1 MTTRIFG
8 SGIRRRED
16 PRLITGQASYTDDI
30 KLAGLLHAAI
40 LRSPHGHARINR
52 IDTAAAAAA
61 PGVIAVYTG
70 ADTEGVLNPIP
81 CAWVIPD
88 SDVRA
93 VPYPAIATD
102 VVRYVGDAVAVVV
115 AEDRY
120 QAEDA
125 LELITVDYDPLPT
138 VINPEAALQE
148 GAPQLHPDP
157 DTGAPGN
164 QAFHWVAA
172 GPSPEAVDDAFAN
185 ADVVV
190 RDTII
195 QQKLI
200 PNAMEPRSA
209 IATYLP
215 SPSGRGAGGEGG
227 FNGELTIW
235 NTTQNPHIARFVT
248 CLVTGIPEHKIRIIA
263 PEVGGGF
270 GAKIA
275 VYPWDMI
282 TAFCAMKLG
291 RPVKWTETRS
301 ENYVSSTHGR
311 DHVEYV
317 EMAANSDGRVTAVRS
332 VVYAGMGAYL
342 STAAPGIPT
351 ILHGLMYSGPY
362 DIANI
367 KADIYGCF
375 TNSTPVE
382 AYRGA
387 GRPEATFLLERL
399 MDLVAAEVGK
409 DPVEVRRMNLIPR
422 FEDGHDVAIG
432 LTYDS
437 GDYEGALNLA
447 LDHVNYD
454 QLRHDQAHARERGNL
469 TGIGVS
475 VYCEICG
482 LGPSQVAG
490 AVGFGGGLWESA
502 TVRFYATGKV
512 NVFIG
517 TSPHGQG
524 EETTFAQIMS
534 DELGVPVDDVE
545 VVHGD
550 TDTTPMGW
558 GTYGSRATVVGGGAL
573 ALSARKIKAKAIT
586 LAAHLLEAAEAD
598 IEYED
603 GNFFVRGAPDN
614 GKTIQDIALMANVA
628 WNMPEGMEPGLEATT
643 FYDPPNFSYP
653 FGAHVAVV
661 SVDPDNGHV
670 VLERY
675 VAVDDCGPQINPM
688 IVEGQVHGGVVQ
700 GAGQALWEGAVYD
713 DNGQLLTGSMLDYA
727 LPRAHLVP
735 DIETLS
741 TVTPS
746 PHNPL
751 GVKGIGET
759 GTIASTVTIYNA
771 VIDALRP
778 LGVTRLE
785 MPLTPERVWRAIQEA
800 GVHQAHGHHDHGHD
814 HGHDH
819 DHGDAHGHGHD
830 HGHGH

>member
-30 KLAGLLHAAI
+30 KLAGLAHAAI
-40 LRSPHGHARINR
+40 LRSPHGHARITG

-88 SDVRA
+88 SDVKA
-93 VPYPAIATD
+93 VAYPPLASD

-125 LELITVDYDPLPT
+125 LELINVDYEPLPT

-148 GAPQLHPDP
+148 GAPQLHED
-157 DTGAPGN
+157 APNN

-172 GPSPEAVDDAFAN
+172 GGDTDDAFAN

-209 IATYLP
+209 IASYVP
-215 SPSGRGAGGEGG
+215 SMGD
-227 FNGELTIW
+227 LTIW

-275 VYPWDMI
+275 VYAWEMV
-282 TAFCAMKLG
+282 TAFCSMKLG

-301 ENYVSSTHGR
+301 ENFVSSTHGR

-317 EMAANSDGRVTAVRS
+317 EMAATSDGRVTGVRS

-362 DIANI
+362 DIPNI

-399 MDLVAAEVGK
+399 MDLLAAEVGK
-409 DPVEVRRMNLIPR
+409 DPVEVRRMNLIPK
-422 FEDGHDVAIG
+422 FENGHDVAIG

-437 GDYEGALNLA
+437 GDYEGVLDLA
-447 LDHVNYD
+447 LAHVDYD
-454 QLRHDQAHARERGNL
+454 QLRHDQAHGRERGQY

-545 VVHGD
+545 VIHGD

-558 GTYGSRATVVGGGAL
+558 GTYGSRTTVVGGGAL

-661 SVDPDNGHV
+661 SVDPDNGHI

-675 VAVDDCGPQINPM
+675 LAVDDCGPQINPM

-759 GTIASTVTIYNA
+759 GTIASTVSIYNA

-800 GVHQAHGHHDHGHD
+800 GLHQGNTYAQDQ
-814 HGHDH
+814 
-819 DHGDAHGHGHD
+819 AHGHGHD
-830 HGHGH
+830 HGHGHGHGH